1 MRHFWLLVAVCL
13 LGAGLRFHALTQD
26 VRFHADEAFF
36 TAFAQ
41 QAVTQ
46 GDWMLPGPLDKSPL
60 SIYASALSLH
70 FVAAYENSLGVIDVD
85 TRQGEFAARVPNT
98 LAGIVI
104 VALTAAVTRHIAGPA
119 AALLAAL
126 LAACSPYLI
135 SFSPSAFTDV
145 WMLALMLATLL
156 ATLRGR
162 PGWAGALLAL
172 SIAAKQQG
180 IFYLPLLWVL
190 LRPRDWWRFGLALTV
205 GVLLLF
211 CWDALRPAT
220 SIFAVAAQNNAPG
233 RLFAAPGEIIPRLR
247 VWLGYAGWMLSAPSV
262 TVGLVT
268 VAGVALLWSRRKHPC
283 IRRDEP
289 PGRPYVA
296 NIIALYTLAYLIAH
310 VIVAF
315 NTYDRYLLPVVPQV
329 IVLVALGVSRLSVQR
344 GWVGVG
350 LAVLLLPTALQSSAL
365 GIDLGRDHTPLDRPG
380 EIIALAEHLNAKP
393 TGTIVYN
400 PWLGWEMGYY
410 MGAWMDKRRVYY
422 PSPAVLLR
430 DATANPEAAPRY
442 LIAPTS
448 ADLIPWVTGLREA
461 GFRVRVDY
469 QTPRYIAFR
478 LLHPLAVSG
487 V

>member
-70 FVAAYENSLGVIDVD
+70 VVAVYENALGVIDVD
-85 TRQGEFAARVPNT
+85 ARQGEFAARVPNT
-98 LAGIVI
+98 FAGIVI
-104 VALTAAVTRHIAGPA
+104 VALAAAITRRIAGVP

-145 WMLALMLATLL
+145 GMLVLMLAALL
-156 ATLRGR
+156 ATLHGR
-162 PGWAGALLAL
+162 PGRAGALLAL

-180 IFYLPLLWVL
+180 IFYLPLLLVL
-190 LRPRDWWRFGLALTV
+190 LPPRVWWRFGLALTV
-205 GVLLLF
+205 GVSLLLL
-211 CWDALRPAT
+211 WDVLRPAA
-220 SIFAVAAQNNAPG
+220 SIFAVAAENNAPG
-233 RLFAAPGEIIPRLR
+233 RLFAAPGDIIPRLR
-247 VWLGYAGWMLSAPSV
+247 VWLGYAAWMLGAPLV
-262 TVGLVT
+262 TLGLVL
-268 VAGVALLWSRRKHPC
+268 VAGVMLLGSYRHRRS
-283 IRRDEP
+283 
-289 PGRPYVA
+289 PGVV
-296 NIIALYTLAYLIAH
+296 NIIALYTFAYLAAH

-315 NTYDRYLLPVVPQV
+315 NTYDRYLLPVVPLV
-329 IVLVALGVSRLSVQR
+329 IVLVAVGVSQMALRR
-344 GWVGVG
+344 RWVGIG
-350 LAVLLLPTALQSSAL
+350 LAALLLPTALQSSGL
-365 GIDLGRDHTPLDRPG
+365 NIDLGRDHTPLDRPG
-380 EIIALAEHLNAKP
+380 EIIALAEYLNTRP

-410 MGAWMDKRRVYY
+410 MGAWTDKRRVYY
-422 PSPAVLLR
+422 PAPAALLR

-442 LIAPTS
+442 LVAPTN
-448 ADLIPWVTGLREA
+448 ADLTPWVTELRGA

-478 LLHPLAVSG
+478 LLHPSAASG